1 MVSVL
6 LDLNIW
12 LMSVLEIQTN
22 FTPFVACFYYF
33 WYVQVIIK
41 LNPGPRKNNTSYN
54 FSFCLWNLNPTQDEN
69 FRGFSRMRG
78 RGPKKP
84 PPTLKSVT
92 HILQWWNVAVIP
104 YLKKIQKK
112 KWITWYTE
120 FCWHQHFFHRKSAN
134 FVISRNTDIDCIL
147 VHNF

>member
-33 WYVQVIIK
+33 WYMQVIIK

-69 FRGFSRMRG
+69 FRGCSRMRG
-78 RGPKKP
+78 RGPKKS

-92 HILQWWNVAVIP
+92 HILQWWNVAQ
-104 YLKKIQKK
+104 LHLTQRRSKK
-112 KWITWYTE
+112 KNESRDTLNSADISI
-120 FCWHQHFFHRKSAN
+120 FFTGN
-134 FVISRNTDIDCIL
+134 QQIL
-147 VHNF
+147 LYQEKQI

>member
-69 FRGFSRMRG
+69 FRGCSRMRG

-92 HILQWWNVAVIP
+92 HILQWWNVAQ
-104 YLKKIQKK
+104 LHLTQRRSKK
-112 KWITWYTE
+112 KKMNHVIHWILLTSAFFSPE
-120 FCWHQHFFHRKSAN
+120 ISKFCYIKKYRYRLHFS
-134 FVISRNTDIDCIL
+134 T
-147 VHNF
+147 